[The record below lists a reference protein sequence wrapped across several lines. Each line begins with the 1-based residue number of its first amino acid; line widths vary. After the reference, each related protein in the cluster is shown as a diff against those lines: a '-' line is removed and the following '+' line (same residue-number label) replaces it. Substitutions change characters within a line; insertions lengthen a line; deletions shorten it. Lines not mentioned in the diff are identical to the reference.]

1 MLPTFTF
8 ICWWRDWITQTKIS
22 PRNVSCLKNLK
33 GSDTVVFPRCVSK
46 SENPEFGNH
55 FILWVFCGQSH
66 EIRVF
71 DSMELY
77 KDIPKSHM
85 EILCDAF
92 SNTWKLADW
101 IISYPPQWLQSKG
114 DANNCGVF
122 VCTMAE
128 MELKGFRL
136 RKETIGLS
144 QTQYLREYHATD
156 LVKDVVV
163 EESMKIPEKPME
175 CMAGD
180 LRVCCFQKV
189 GKGPLYPSVVK
200 TLWVQCDMCLG
211 WLHTDCAGVKEADVK
226 KGTFKCGCDLTQP
239 YTFDDTRKALRLG
252 IENIISDQD
261 IKALHEAFHNGD
273 IKSCRFYLW
282 KHPETSLKFK
292 QHLKPKQCH
301 FSESDLIKL
310 ADKIKRAVD
319 ADEDLENLNYIFDVM
334 IPEVTI
340 LLLQR
345 LEKICRYAVEV
356 VMASGIVKLQ

>member
-1 MLPTFTF
+1 MTA
-8 ICWWRDWITQTKIS
+8 KIA
-22 PRNVSCLKNLK
+22 PGTWVLLKN
-33 GSDTVVFPRCVSK
+33 
-46 SENPEFGNH
+46 
-55 FILWVFCGQSH
+55 
-66 EIRVF
+66 
-71 DSMELY
+71 
-77 KDIPKSHM
+77 KDIPQQ
-85 EILCDAF
+85 IGGVD
-92 SNTWKLADW
+92 
-101 IISYPPQWLQSKG
+101 
-114 DANNCGVF
+114 CGVF
-122 VCTMAE
+122 MLMYALHLVLGAPFDFTSCDFPNIRRWWALILLENFGIFSESAE
-128 MELKGFRL
+128 TLQESLPC
-136 RKETIGLS
+136 EEQATLS
-144 QTQYLREYHATD
+144 SSED
-156 LVKDVVV
+156 
-163 EESMKIPEKPME
+163 SMKKTGKQME

-200 TLWVQCDMCLG
+200 PLWVQCDMCLG
-211 WLHTDCAGVKEADVK
+211 WLHTDCAGVKEAEVK

-239 YTFDDTRKALRLG
+239 HTFDDTRKALRLG
-252 IENIISDQD
+252 IENLISDQD

-292 QHLKPKQCH
+292 QHLKPKQCY

-340 LLLQR
+340 LLVQR

-356 VMASGIVKLQ
+356 VMASGIVKFH